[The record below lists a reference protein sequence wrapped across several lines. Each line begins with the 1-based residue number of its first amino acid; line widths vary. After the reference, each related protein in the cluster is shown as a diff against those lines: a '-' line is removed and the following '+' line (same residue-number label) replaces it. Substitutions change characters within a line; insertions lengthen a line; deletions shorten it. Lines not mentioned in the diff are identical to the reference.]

1 MRVRRR
7 YAMYALLG
15 ALALGIGVWT
25 ARTRYTPT
33 DVTNLVPS
41 PLWEMS
47 FPDRAGKVQSLKQW
61 RGKTL
66 VLNFWATWCAP
77 CREEIPDLMTIR
89 REYAAKSVEI
99 AGIAIDNAQ
108 AVVPYARQMNI
119 AYPVLI
125 GEGEA
130 LIVARALGNN
140 SGALPYTVVIAPDGT
155 VRMRHL
161 GRLPK
166 AKLQA
171 ILDQS
176 LDSGKAPESHK

>member
-1 MRVRRR
+1 MRVRR
-7 YAMYALLG
+7 YAMYTLLG

-33 DVTNLVPS
+33 DVSKMVPAQ
-41 PLWEMS
+41 LWEMS
-47 FPDRAGKVQSLKQW
+47 FPDPAGKVHSLKQW

-77 CREEIPDLMTIR
+77 CREEIPDLMAIR
-89 REYAAKSVEI
+89 SEYAAKSVEI

-108 AVVPYARQMNI
+108 AVAPYARQMKI
-119 AYPVLI
+119 TYPVLI

-130 LIVARALGNN
+130 LAMARALGNP
-140 SGALPYTVVIAPDGT
+140 SGALPYTVIIAPDGT
-155 VRMRHL
+155 VLMRHL

-176 LDSGKAPESHK
+176 LGSGKAPESHK